1 MTPDD
6 LWRGFPKTAAEFDER
21 FDSEEACR
29 RYLIELRWG
38 GRPVCRKCSCDRMWE
53 LSNGRLECWSCGFQ
67 MSVTAG
73 TPLHGTRK
81 PLRLWFRAIFEM
93 VTHKGGVSAKDL
105 QRILGFSSY
114 ETAWT
119 WLHKLRRV
127 TVGNRRQRLIGEV
140 QLDDAYIGGPAGST
154 GRPRPGGNKALVFV
168 AVERDGR
175 ARIEHAP
182 DLTATSMGS
191 FVERNLSQ
199 ETHITTDGYITY
211 GKTTLAGRPHQKVPQ
226 NKLPA
231 GALDPLQRAHYI
243 ISLVKRM
250 WLGTYHGAIR
260 QKHLQGYLDE
270 FEFRY
275 NRRKTVGVGRL
286 AARLLQHLGSAA
298 RITYTD
304 IISTCRCPRFETT

>member
-1 MTPDD
+1 
-6 LWRGFPKTAAEFDER
+6 
-21 FDSEEACR
+21 
-29 RYLIELRWG
+29 
-38 GRPVCRKCSCDRMWE
+38 MWE